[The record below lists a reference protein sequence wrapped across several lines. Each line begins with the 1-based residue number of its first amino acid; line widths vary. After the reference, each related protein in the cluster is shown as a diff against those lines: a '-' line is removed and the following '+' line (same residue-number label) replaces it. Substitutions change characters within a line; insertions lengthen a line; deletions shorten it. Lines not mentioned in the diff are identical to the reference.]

1 MTASELTLFLNY
13 AAGLCGFMAIV
24 NLARL
29 KTFPGAKLMAVAF
42 GCMAVAILLYGQKA
56 PNWAVGIFGAG
67 TLLAL
72 IFNFQ
77 RQAEAAQRK

>member
-13 AAGLCGFMAIV
+13 AAGLCGVMAIV

-29 KTFPGAKLMAVAF
+29 KTFPGAKLMSVAF
-42 GCMAVAILLYGQKA
+42 ACLALAILLYGQKA
-56 PNWAVGIFGAG
+56 PNWAVGLFGAG

-77 RQAEAAQRK
+77 RQAEAAQKK